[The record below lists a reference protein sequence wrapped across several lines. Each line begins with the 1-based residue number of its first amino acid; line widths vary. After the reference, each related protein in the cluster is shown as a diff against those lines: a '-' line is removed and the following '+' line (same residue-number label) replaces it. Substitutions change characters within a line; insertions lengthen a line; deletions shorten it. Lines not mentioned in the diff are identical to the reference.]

1 MHGIVSARNDSHAGD
16 IEKLKTHESKEVSK
30 VNEIIEIIKTKDNA
44 SNFEIETFNQ
54 NYLMKFSDD

>member
-1 MHGIVSARNDSHAGD
+1 MQEIVSARKDSHAGD

-30 VNEIIEIIKTKDNA
+30 VNEIIEKIKTKGYV
-44 SNFEIETFNQ
+44 SNFEIETLNQ